1 MKLSEIL
8 KQDAEGVYR
17 AAEGLFKQVD
27 DLNWKPATG
36 TNWMNTGQ
44 LMKHCTE
51 ACGACIKGFVTGD
64 WGFPTDAPAPE
75 DATAAMPKA
84 EDMPAVKSVE
94 EALELLAAD
103 KAVCMKLL
111 AEVGED
117 RLMNERSSAPW
128 GGPERTLYQHCHEM
142 IAHLMQHRGQLF
154 YYLKLQGKD
163 VNTMTLWMGG

>member
-36 TNWMNTGQ
+36 KNWMNAGQ
-44 LMKHCTE
+44 LLLHSTT
-51 ACGACIKGFVTGD
+51 ACGACIKGFMTGD
-64 WGFPTDAPAPE
+64 WGFPADADQAS
-75 DATAAMPKA
+75 AASAMPTADK
-84 EDMPAVKSVE
+84 MPAVKSVD
-94 EALELLAAD
+94 EALKLLAAD
-103 KAVCMKLL
+103 KAVCMNLL
-111 AEVGED
+111 SEVSEE
-117 RLMNERSSAPW
+117 RLMNERSAPPW

-142 IAHLMQHRGQLF
+142 IAHLQQHKGQLF